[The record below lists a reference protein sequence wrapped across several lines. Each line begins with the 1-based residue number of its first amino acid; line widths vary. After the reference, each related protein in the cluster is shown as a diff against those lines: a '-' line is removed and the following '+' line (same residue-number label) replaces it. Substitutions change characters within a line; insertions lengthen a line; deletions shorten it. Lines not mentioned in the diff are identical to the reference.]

1 MSHKLAQHTSNFAEE
16 MQLCLTKN
24 YQTMS
29 KYDNMPDE
37 VIDTNLK
44 LPKK

>member
-1 MSHKLAQHTSNFAEE
+1 MSHKLAQHTTNFAEE

-24 YQTMS
+24 YQAMS

-37 VIDTNLK
+37 VIDTNLE